1 MVGLG
6 VIVWVKTSLTVVN
19 SSIIN
24 DQVIDIFPCIVPV
37 ESLLF
42 KYAQVHICYFSAS

>member
-1 MVGLG
+1 MRKYMYPL
-6 VIVWVKTSLTVVN
+6 LT
-19 SSIIN
+19 IIN
-24 DQVIDIFPCIVPV
+24 DQDIFPCIVPV

>member
-1 MVGLG
+1 MRKQMYP
-6 VIVWVKTSLTVVN
+6 WLTI
-19 SSIIN
+19 S
-24 DQVIDIFPCIVPV
+24 DQVIDIFPGIVPM